1 MAAFRIALPS
11 GPVFLLPFRAIFAIV
26 INDWKDLSCQVVPH
40 RKNIKA
46 QLNKNE
52 RRIKTAKRK
61 KRVKELKRSILR
73 MSRKRKDYLPYM

>member
-1 MAAFRIALPS
+1 ML
-11 GPVFLLPFRAIFAIV
+11 FRAIFAKLIK
-26 INDWKDLSCQVVPH
+26 IKELERFIKSGGPH

-61 KRVKELKRSILR
+61 KRVKKLRRSILKI
-73 MSRKRKDYLPYM
+73 SRKRKDYLPYM